1 MAVALVRFMI
11 AAAVFV
17 RFMIVMHLLGSALWL
32 LRLLQGR
39 SYRICFTQIAAIGS
53 LIQAA
58 GASS

>member
-1 MAVALVRFMI
+1 MI

-32 LRLLQGR
+32 LGLLQGR